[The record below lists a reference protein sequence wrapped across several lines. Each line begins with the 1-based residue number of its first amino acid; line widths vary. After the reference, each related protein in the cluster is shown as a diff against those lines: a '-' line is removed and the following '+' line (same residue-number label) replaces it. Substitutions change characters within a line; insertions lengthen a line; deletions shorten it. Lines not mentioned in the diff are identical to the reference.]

1 MGASSSKSLPSLNV
15 VPECITEK
23 FMGPWF
29 VIAVKPTIFETTNSN
44 AVEIYSRSPKDY
56 DIKVDFQYNK
66 NEPITSPLKR
76 MTQKGWILG
85 DKENSGS
92 WQVSPGLG
100 IKMPYPI
107 IELDSEN
114 YQHVVVGNPGRS
126 YFWIMSRTPTMNSD
140 LLEDLK
146 KKLVEKHQ
154 YDLDGMRMVPQK
166 WTKAER
172 TKRNLDA
179 CIPDELLADSNEKN

>member
-1 MGASSSKSLPSLNV
+1 
-15 VPECITEK
+15 
-23 FMGPWF
+23 
-29 VIAVKPTIFETTNSN
+29 VKPTIFETTNSN

-76 MTQKGWILG
+76 MTQKGWVLG

-107 IELDSEN
+107 IELDAEN

-126 YFWIMSRTPTMNSD
+126 YFWIMSRSPTMNSE

-172 TKRNLDA
+172 AKRNLDA
-179 CIPDELLADSNEKN
+179 FIPDELLADNEKN